1 MKFHRVDVLDTESV
15 PVYSVAWDV
24 VASHLPF
31 DGYSNLSKLDLI
43 KLFRDV
49 CKAASADGKTCPTLM
64 ESKNFVEWVAQERHS
79 YFSLSSYQ
87 YVRSV

>member
-1 MKFHRVDVLDTESV
+1 MKFHRVDVLDGESV

-31 DGYSNLSKLDLI
+31 DGYSNLCKLDLI

-49 CKAASADGKTCPTLM
+49 CRAASADGKTCPTLM
-64 ESKNFVEWVAQERHS
+64 ESKTFVEWVAQERGCH
-79 YFSLSSYQ
+79 FSVGNYQ
-87 YVRSV
+87 YTRSV